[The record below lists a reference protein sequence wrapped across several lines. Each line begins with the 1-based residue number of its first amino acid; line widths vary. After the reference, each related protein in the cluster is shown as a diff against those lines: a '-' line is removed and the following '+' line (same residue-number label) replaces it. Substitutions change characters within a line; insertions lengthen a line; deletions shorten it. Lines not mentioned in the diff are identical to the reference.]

1 MINRR
6 VNTTDTEDILDMYY
20 NKHSD
25 LCSYSFSD
33 RHIPA
38 RVLWELGA
46 EEEQYLLSVGTT
58 LDGCFIWAVP
68 VLLPEE
74 QQCSSQVLWWIWYKS
89 RHFQVE
95 PMIEPGEWPLCGC
108 TCFLY
113 VGRSK
118 SQSVAEPWEEGSC
131 SQEAGTGNK
140 LNQSFRSP
148 DEWVGFRCGC
158 WPLVGR

>member
-1 MINRR
+1 MLMINRR

-58 LDGCFIWAVP
+58 LDGCFI
-68 VLLPEE
+68 
-74 QQCSSQVLWWIWYKS
+74 
-89 RHFQVE
+89 
-95 PMIEPGEWPLCGC
+95 
-108 TCFLY
+108 
-113 VGRSK
+113 
-118 SQSVAEPWEEGSC
+118 
-131 SQEAGTGNK
+131 
-140 LNQSFRSP
+140 
-148 DEWVGFRCGC
+148 
-158 WPLVGR
+158 